1 MGERSV
7 TLSGNRGRFA
17 WKSGRRSNQF
27 FRCFGDVV
35 GECLWHGIQIV
46 ETESLVFESA
56 VRESLGATWVFPGVS
71 RELARFLPC
80 AHGPR
85 NECWK
90 DPPQTGGFPVSVAYS
105 VGIHAVTDFSERQ
118 SAYHAASLEKSSC
131 GVLQKPSFWLEMIED
146 IERSLND
153 CIGQREIPRRFGR
166 GSGDGILRAG
176 RRGPYEIVCV
186 WRHLAP

>member
-1 MGERSV
+1 M
-7 TLSGNRGRFA
+7 
-17 WKSGRRSNQF
+17 
-27 FRCFGDVV
+27 
-35 GECLWHGIQIV
+35 
-46 ETESLVFESA
+46 
-56 VRESLGATWVFPGVS
+56 GATWVFPGVS
-71 RELARFLPC
+71 RELARLLPC
-80 AHGPR
+80 AHISR

-90 DPPQTGGFPVSVAYS
+90 VPPQTGGFPVSVAYS

-131 GVLQKPSFWLEMIED
+131 GVLQQPSFWLEMIED

-176 RRGPYEIVCV
+176 RRGPYEIVRDIYGTGGQIILESLGSPPRLLPEMMKNPMKVRYFLAWGCV
-186 WRHLAP
+186 HFSLVSF